1 MGVKSLSQWCIVLVN
16 AHNAVCASLSS
27 RGDTASIA
35 PVLSVDVL
43 VVPPTCWILSAG
55 FAPMHKTAGY
65 LPFLCLFFI
74 YGANWQIAHY
84 SHASA
89 ALYLLQWWSLCVLLL
104 MSIWLGDVGYEMDL
118 HRKPCTDI
126 HKKCGSTDLL
136 LFPYSTCWF
145 SAILLAHP
153 WTQNILILVSNVQL
167 SYSIIRVGIDL
178 LLIC

>member
-1 MGVKSLSQWCIVLVN
+1 MEVQGGGDLQRIEQILTAGSLLDDLLHEQLMGVKSLSQWCIVLVN

-89 ALYLLQWWSLCVLLL
+89 ALYLLQ
-104 MSIWLGDVGYEMDL
+104 
-118 HRKPCTDI
+118 
-126 HKKCGSTDLL
+126 
-136 LFPYSTCWF
+136 
-145 SAILLAHP
+145 
-153 WTQNILILVSNVQL
+153 
-167 SYSIIRVGIDL
+167 
-178 LLIC
+178 